1 MPWWRIPLVGDAA
14 APGRALVLVDVP
26 TGLPRVLADRRRVVQ
41 VLNNLFAN
49 AARHAPECS
58 PSGSPPQARTGT
70 SRFRFLYEGRGVAL
84 ELPHVLQGV
93 GGGEQG
99 MIEELLPNPE
109 DEESGL
115 NRTDHGIGLSTS
127 TSSGG
132 VGAFSQRIPGLT
144 DEAGWLQV
152 LAAPET
158 ALLATRPATEVL
170 AALPGAFDTWTVPTE
185 AAGVL
190 AALEAMGSG
199 GRSYRNVW
207 DDLEALAPA
216 VLTEAQLRAVTGNPV
231 VQTRLVD
238 AHERA
243 QAVSAADLVHAHAE
257 AEAASFLARQ
267 VGEASAAL
275 ADLRNDDLMR
285 TQRVGQAQLAAAVT
299 GTEIA
304 LAHAQ
309 LAAYEAAREAR
320 ERYEAER
327 ARREALA
334 RWQADAVRARA
345 GQDAFTAELAA
356 VAGPLADSHRRV
368 PSPTDW

>member
-1 MPWWRIPLVGDAA
+1 MTKNRWRWLIAGLVVAA
-14 APGRALVLVDVP
+14 AVGTWSGRRAEACLLGSCDAIIIANQVTQIAHMVTQIGKMVEQLSSLD
-26 TGLPRVLADRRRVVQ
+26 GVLATTTELV
-41 VLNNLFAN
+41 
-49 AARHAPECS
+49 
-58 PSGSPPQARTGT
+58 T
-70 SRFRFLYEGRGVAL
+70 SDDIGMGNIGRLREV
-84 ELPHVLQGV
+84 
-93 GGGEQG
+93 
-99 MIEELLPNPE
+99 
-109 DEESGL
+109 
-115 NRTDHGIGLSTS
+115 TDAGWLIGRHGIGLSTS
-127 TSSGG
+127 TSAGG

-144 DEAGWLQV
+144 DEAGWLRV

-170 AALPGAFDTWTVPTE
+170 AALPGAFDTWTVPAE

-190 AALEAMGSG
+190 ASLEAMGSG
-199 GRSYRNVW
+199 GRSYRGVW
-207 DDLEALAPA
+207 DDIEALAPA
-216 VLTEAQLRAVTGNPV
+216 VLTEAQLRAVTDNPA
-231 VQTRLVD
+231 VQARLVD

-243 QAVSAADLVHAHAE
+243 QAASSADLVHAHAE

-334 RWQADAVRARA
+334 RWQADALRARTEQA
-345 GQDAFTAELAA
+345 AFAAELAA

-368 PSPTDW
+368 PSPSDW

>member
-1 MPWWRIPLVGDAA
+1 MTNSRWRWLVAALVVAA
-14 APGRALVLVDVP
+14 AVGTWSGRRAEACLLGSCDAIIIANQVTQIAHMVTQIGKMVDQLSSLD
-26 TGLPRVLADRRRVVQ
+26 G
-41 VLNNLFAN
+41 
-49 AARHAPECS
+49 
-58 PSGSPPQARTGT
+58 
-70 SRFRFLYEGRGVAL
+70 
-84 ELPHVLQGV
+84 VLQTTTELV
-93 GGGEQG
+93 TSNDIG
-99 MIEELLPNPE
+99 MGNIGRLREV
-109 DEESGL
+109 
-115 NRTDHGIGLSTS
+115 TDAGWLIGRHGIGLATS
-127 TSSGG
+127 TSAGG

-144 DEAGWLQV
+144 DEAGWLRV

-158 ALLATRPATEVL
+158 GLLATRPATEVL
-170 AALPGAFDTWTVPTE
+170 AALPGAFDTWTVPAE
-185 AAGVL
+185 ATGVL

-199 GRSYRNVW
+199 GRTYRGVW

-216 VLTEAQLRAVTGNPV
+216 VLTEAQVRAITDNAAL
-231 VQTRLVD
+231 QTRLVEG
-238 AHERA
+238 HERA
-243 QAVSAADLVHAHAE
+243 QAVRSADLVHAHAE

-309 LAAYEAAREAR
+309 LAAYAAAREAR
-320 ERYEAER
+320 ARYEAER

-334 RWQADAVRARA
+334 RWQADAIRARTEQA
-345 GQDAFTAELAA
+345 AFAAELAA

-368 PSPTDW
+368 PSPSDW

>member
-1 MPWWRIPLVGDAA
+1 MTKGWRWLIAA
-14 APGRALVLVDVP
+14 VVVAVAAGTWPGRRAQACLLGSCDAIIVANQITQIGHMVTQIGKMVEQLSSLEGVLDTTTELVTSNDV
-26 TGLPRVLADRRRVVQ
+26 GMG
-41 VLNNLFAN
+41 
-49 AARHAPECS
+49 HI
-58 PSGSPPQARTGT
+58 
-70 SRFRFLYEGRGVAL
+70 GRLREVTDAGW
-84 ELPHVLQGV
+84 
-93 GGGEQG
+93 
-99 MIEELLPNPE
+99 LL
-109 DEESGL
+109 G
-115 NRTDHGIGLSTS
+115 RHGIGLSTS
-127 TSSGG
+127 TSAGG
-132 VGAFSQRIPGLT
+132 AGAFSQRIPSLT

-158 ALLATRPATEVL
+158 ALLATRPATEVRT
-170 AALPGAFDTWTVPTE
+170 ALPGAFGTWAAPPE
-185 AAGVL
+185 AADVL

-199 GRSYRNVW
+199 GRTYRNVW
-207 DDLEALAPA
+207 DDLEALAPP
-216 VLTEAQLRAVTGNPV
+216 VLTEAQLRAAVDNPA
-231 VQTRLVD
+231 VQTRMVE

-243 QAVSAADLVHAHAE
+243 QAVSAADLLHAHAE

-275 ADLRNDDLMR
+275 ADLRDDDLMR

-320 ERYEAER
+320 ARYEAER

-334 RWQADAVRARA
+334 RWQADAMRARTEQA
-345 GQDAFTAELAA
+345 AFAADLTA

-368 PSPTDW
+368 PSPSDW

>member
-1 MPWWRIPLVGDAA
+1 MTKNTWRWLVAALVVAA
-14 APGRALVLVDVP
+14 AVGTWTSRRAEACLLGSCDAIIIANQVTQIAHMVTQIGKMVDQLSSLD
-26 TGLPRVLADRRRVVQ
+26 GVLATTTELV
-41 VLNNLFAN
+41 
-49 AARHAPECS
+49 
-58 PSGSPPQARTGT
+58 T
-70 SRFRFLYEGRGVAL
+70 SNDVGMGNIGRLREV
-84 ELPHVLQGV
+84 
-93 GGGEQG
+93 
-99 MIEELLPNPE
+99 
-109 DEESGL
+109 
-115 NRTDHGIGLSTS
+115 TDAGWLIGRHGIGLSTS
-127 TSSGG
+127 TSAGG

-170 AALPGAFDTWTVPTE
+170 TALPGAFDTWTAPPE
-185 AAGVL
+185 AADVL
-190 AALEAMGSG
+190 TALEAMGSG
-199 GRSYRNVW
+199 GRTYRNVW
-207 DDLEALAPA
+207 DDLEALAPP
-216 VLTEAQLRAVTGNPV
+216 VLTEAQLRAVADNPAI
-231 VQTRLVD
+231 QTRLVE

-243 QAVSAADLVHAHAE
+243 QAVSSADLVHAHAE
-257 AEAASFLARQ
+257 AEAASFLAQQ

-320 ERYEAER
+320 ARYEAER

-334 RWQADAVRARA
+334 RWQADAMRARTEQA
-345 GQDAFTAELAA
+345 AFAADLTA

-368 PSPTDW
+368 PSPSDW

>member
-1 MPWWRIPLVGDAA
+1 MTKRWRWLVVGLVVAA
-14 APGRALVLVDVP
+14 AAGTWSGHRAEACLFGSCDAIIIANQVTQIAHMVTQISKMVEQLSSLD
-26 TGLPRVLADRRRVVQ
+26 GVLATTTELV
-41 VLNNLFAN
+41 
-49 AARHAPECS
+49 
-58 PSGSPPQARTGT
+58 T
-70 SRFRFLYEGRGVAL
+70 SNDVGMGNIGRLREV
-84 ELPHVLQGV
+84 
-93 GGGEQG
+93 
-99 MIEELLPNPE
+99 
-109 DEESGL
+109 
-115 NRTDHGIGLSTS
+115 TDAGWWLGRHGIGLSSS
-127 TSSGG
+127 TSAGG

-158 ALLATRPATEVL
+158 TLLSTRPATEVR
-170 AALPGAFDTWTVPTE
+170 AALPGAFDTWTVPAE
-185 AAGVL
+185 ATDVL
-190 AALEAMGSG
+190 AALESMGGG

-207 DDLEALAPA
+207 DDIEALAPA
-216 VLTEAQLRAVTGNPV
+216 VLTEAQWRAVSDNPV

-238 AHERA
+238 AHGRA
-243 QAVSAADLVHAHAE
+243 EAVSAADLVHAHAE

-275 ADLRNDDLMR
+275 ADLRGDDLMR

-345 GQDAFTAELAA
+345 EQDAFAAELAA